1 MTIGD
6 SMQKRFFK
14 QPFPPP
20 SSAKRIIARRHCSV
34 NRKEAV
40 WDWIIALS
48 FFRKYEL
55 GYEVCRGHFCAL
67 KLKKS
72 DNKSLLMLFTKQRLV
87 LFDKKVLFDLMSSGF
102 VTVMRSVRLFVIIV

>member
-20 SSAKRIIARRHCSV
+20 SSAKCIIARRHCSV

-48 FFRKYEL
+48 FSRKYEL
-55 GYEVCRGHFCAL
+55 GYE
-67 KLKKS
+67 
-72 DNKSLLMLFTKQRLV
+72 
-87 LFDKKVLFDLMSSGF
+87 
-102 VTVMRSVRLFVIIV
+102 I